1 MGTQPTDDPETVGA
15 AVVTIS
21 SERSLEED
29 PAGDAI
35 ADVFEAAGHDV
46 VTRELIARNYDNVQ
60 SKVSRLVD
68 RSDVDLV
75 VTTGGTGVEP
85 EDATL
90 EAVQPLIDKEL
101 PAFLD
106 LFHELSYMEIG
117 TRMVSSRAFAGIAD
131 GVPVFCLPN
140 NADATTLACEAII
153 APEATRLAVLSNG
166 PAEEEEE
173 KRQA

>member
-1 MGTQPTDDPETVGA
+1 MADQPTDDSGTVSA

-21 SERSLEED
+21 SERSLEAD

-35 ADVFEAAGHDV
+35 ADVFDAAGHDV

-90 EAVQPLIDKEL
+90 EAVRPLIDKEL

-117 TRMVSSRAFAGIAD
+117 TRMVSSRALAGVAD

-140 NADATTLACEAII
+140 NADATTLASEAII
-153 APEATRLAVLSNG
+153 VPEATRLAALANG
-166 PAEEEEE
+166 GEDDTEE
-173 KRQA
+173 

>member
-1 MGTQPTDDPETVGA
+1 MADQPEDDKDQPGDDLETVGA

-21 SERSLEED
+21 SERSLEDD

-35 ADVFEAAGHDV
+35 VDVFEAAGHDV

-60 SKVSRLVD
+60 SKISRLVD
-68 RSDVDLV
+68 RSDVDIL

-85 EDATL
+85 DDATL
-90 EAVQPLIDKEL
+90 EAVRPLVEKEL

-117 TRMVSSRAFAGIAD
+117 TRMVSSRALGGIAD

-153 APEATRLAVLSNG
+153 VPEATRLVGLANG
-166 PAEEEEE
+166 DEE
-173 KRQA
+173 